1 MCLFNLYRSKKKII
15 VTGKIQPIGLA
26 ALCVKKFDNCQVFHK
41 YLQNSTANSKTKP
54 QKLIYGFVYLLYPV
68 LVVSAKVQLENK
80 NLQNILT
87 PKSCIHLKKDDS
99 FSPGSSG

>member
-26 ALCVKKFDNCQVFHK
+26 ALYVKNFDNCQVFHK
-41 YLQNSTANSKTKP
+41 YLHNKTKP

-68 LVVSAKVQLENK
+68 LAVSAKVQLENK

>member
-26 ALCVKKFDNCQVFHK
+26 ALYVKKFDNCQVFHK
-41 YLQNSTANSKTKP
+41 YLQNCTIKL
-54 QKLIYGFVYLLYPV
+54 QKLIYSFVYLLYPV
-68 LVVSAKVQLENK
+68 LAVSAKVQLENK

>member
-1 MCLFNLYRSKKKII
+1 MSKSLTIVRYFKIPA
-15 VTGKIQPIGLA
+15 KLH
-26 ALCVKKFDNCQVFHK
+26 N
-41 YLQNSTANSKTKP
+41 KTK

-68 LVVSAKVQLENK
+68 LAVSAKLQLENK
-80 NLQNILT
+80 NTQNFLT